1 MNDSLNNN
9 HRRSDHI
16 NNIKF
21 SPLESHIP
29 SNDTKPSSSE
39 NNDKVQYNKLKYI
52 ITVFQF
58 QGITSTLLLAV
69 LAAISGTSFHF
80 GYATGVM

>member
-1 MNDSLNNN
+1 M
-9 HRRSDHI
+9 
-16 NNIKF
+16 
-21 SPLESHIP
+21 
-29 SNDTKPSSSE
+29 
-39 NNDKVQYNKLKYI
+39 
-52 ITVFQF
+52 ITVFQL